1 MASRGARA
9 TPALA
14 LLKEDPA
21 FEAGIGS
28 VAGPES
34 SPEVVLFRGTVGVSV
49 GVAAVGDGV
58 TAGGMGEM
66 VCK

>member
-1 MASRGARA
+1 MKNIASREARA
-9 TPALA
+9 TPALT

-28 VAGPES
+28 VSSPES
-34 SPEVVLFRGTVGVSV
+34 SPEVVLFRGTVGVTV
-49 GVAAVGDGV
+49 GVATGVG
-58 TAGGMGEM
+58 GEM